1 MRLNL
6 DIGYRDVDGKNE
18 RSCRDVKK
26 KKKEQ
31 GSKSVNTISSKNMN
45 TVENKNVV
53 DIPVTYFF

>member
-26 KKKEQ
+26 KKK
-31 GSKSVNTISSKNMN
+31 KN
-45 TVENKNVV
+45 KVV
-53 DIPVTYFF
+53 KVWILLVPKTWILWKIKM